1 MKRTGPERRRA
12 PHRTTAGASAHLDR
26 RLEPTTRHS
35 LDVILPTEERKL
47 TLRAGQ
53 SVRDALEHAGLHLH
67 AFCGGVG
74 LCGRCRVRIEAE
86 ALNELTPGEMNAL
99 GGEQRERGIRL
110 ACQARPASNARVHL
124 DAAHIDSAWRALDES
139 PGGARLAT
147 STPSITTAK
156 ATGIAIDLGTT
167 QIRVSA
173 WDRAG
178 GRRLAALAGFNPQS
192 IFGADVVT
200 RIAAASASR
209 ATAEMLRNGAC
220 GAIREAL
227 AHLRDRHFY
236 EADAVDRIVIVG
248 NTAMLTILAG
258 RNFEKLLRPETW
270 MSPVECL
277 PVDTSALRAAWSLD
291 EIPSIDLVAPLAGFV
306 GSDLVAATLA
316 SGLVEGPPLSL
327 IVDFGTNSEIALWD
341 GTHLWATSA
350 AGGPAFEGCGI
361 SCGMPA
367 ERGAVTRVRFPSS
380 SGHAPSLEI
389 LGGEE
394 PRGLAGSGVVDVVAG
409 LLRTGHVNGTGVMSR
424 ACAEAGFVLDPG
436 GILKFQRRDID
447 VFQRAKA
454 AVAAAIEVLMAR
466 SGNAG
471 AELSRLVICG
481 AFGRHLDAKNAFEV
495 GLIPVMPPERMEF
508 LEDAALCGSERI
520 LAADDPARLL
530 APIRRCARVLN
541 LALDPIFEERF
552 IQNLYLRPLAWK
564 GTS

>member
-1 MKRTGPERRRA
+1 MQDT
-12 PHRTTAGASAHLDR
+12 
-26 RLEPTTRHS
+26 RLEPTTRHR
-35 LDVILPTEERKL
+35 LDVVLPTEQRKL
-47 TLRAGQ
+47 TFRAGQ

-86 ALNELTPGEMNAL
+86 ALNEPTACEQRAL
-99 GGEQRERGIRL
+99 GDDERGRGMRL
-110 ACQARPASNARVHL
+110 ACQARPASNARVHIES
-124 DAAHIDSAWRALDES
+124 AHIDSAWRILDGPRAEPAPGDS
-139 PGGARLAT
+139 PPAGGAT
-147 STPSITTAK
+147 K

-167 QIRVSA
+167 RIRVSA

-178 GRRLAALAGFNPQS
+178 ARRLAALSGFNPQS

-209 ATAEMLRNGAC
+209 ATAELLRNSAC
-220 GAIREAL
+220 TAIREAL
-227 AHLRDRHFY
+227 THLKEQHCF
-236 EADAVDRIVIVG
+236 EASAVDRIVIVG
-248 NTAMLTILAG
+248 NTAMLTLLAG
-258 RNFEKLLRPETW
+258 RNFEKLLRPESW

-277 PVDTSALRAAWSLD
+277 PVDTSTLRAAWSLD

-306 GSDLVAATLA
+306 GSDLVAAVLA
-316 SGLVEGPPLSL
+316 SDLVEGPPLSL
-327 IVDFGTNSEIALWD
+327 LVDFGTNSEIALWD

-367 ERGAVTRVRFPSS
+367 ERGAVTRVRFGAASD
-380 SGHAPSLEI
+380 HAPSLET

-409 LLRTGHVNGTGVMSR
+409 LLRSGHVNGTGVMARS
-424 ACAEAGFVLDPG
+424 CPETGYPIDPD
-436 GILKFQRRDID
+436 GILRFQRRDVD

-454 AVAAAIEVLMAR
+454 AVAAAIEILMAR

-471 AELSRLVICG
+471 ADLVRLVICG
-481 AFGRHLDAKNAFEV
+481 AFGRHLDAEHAFEV
-495 GLIPVMPPERMEF
+495 GLIPVMSPARVEF
-508 LEDAALCGSERI
+508 LEDAALAGGERI
-520 LAADDPARLL
+520 LAADDPVRLL
-530 APIRRCARVLN
+530 APIRRAARILN

-552 IQNLYLRPLAWK
+552 IQNLYLRPLTWK